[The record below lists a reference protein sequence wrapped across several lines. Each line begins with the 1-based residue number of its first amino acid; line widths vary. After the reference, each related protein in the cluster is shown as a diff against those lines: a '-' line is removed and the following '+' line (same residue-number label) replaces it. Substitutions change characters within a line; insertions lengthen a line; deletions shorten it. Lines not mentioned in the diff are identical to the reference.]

1 VTSELTGSSLG
12 RTPRAS
18 NPLVSL
24 PMESFEGSSG
34 DICSGH
40 AADVE
45 DVDKKLAEGLSRPL
59 LEEIIVSELKGN
71 YW

>member
-1 VTSELTGSSLG
+1 VTPVAAGGSFG
-12 RTPRAS
+12 RTPKAS

-24 PMESFEGSSG
+24 PMESFDGSSG

-45 DVDKKLAEGLSRPL
+45 DVDRKLAEGLSWSL
-59 LEEIIVSELKGN
+59 WKK
-71 YW
+71 YHFQ